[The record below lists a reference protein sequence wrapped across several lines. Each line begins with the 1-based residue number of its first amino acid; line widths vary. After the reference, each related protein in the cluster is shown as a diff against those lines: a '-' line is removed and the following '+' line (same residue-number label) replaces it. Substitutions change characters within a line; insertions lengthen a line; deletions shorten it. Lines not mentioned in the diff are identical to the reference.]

1 MLETLGIDFKELI
14 FAVINFLI
22 LIGVL
27 GKFLYKPFLGILE
40 KRTQTIKEAFDNA
53 EATNLKA
60 DQKYEAYSRI
70 LARADDEAREIV
82 KAAKVRADEQAN
94 RIVED
99 AKAEAVKIKEQALS
113 YIEREKMMALADVR
127 EQIAELSMLAAEQ
140 ILEKEI
146 SLEGQDQ
153 IIDSVLEKAGA
164 GTWQN

>member
-14 FAVINFLI
+14 FAIINFLI
-22 LIGVL
+22 LVGVL
-27 GKFLYKPFLGILE
+27 AKFLYKPFIGILE

-70 LARADDEAREIV
+70 LAKAEDEAREIV
-82 KAAKVRADEQAN
+82 KQAKVRADEQAAG
-94 RIVED
+94 ILDD
-99 AKAEAVKIKEQALS
+99 AKAEAVKLKEQALGD
-113 YIEREKMMALADVR
+113 IEREKQMALADVR
-127 EQIAELSMLAAEQ
+127 TQIAELSMLAAEQ

-146 SLEGQDQ
+146 AIEGQEQ